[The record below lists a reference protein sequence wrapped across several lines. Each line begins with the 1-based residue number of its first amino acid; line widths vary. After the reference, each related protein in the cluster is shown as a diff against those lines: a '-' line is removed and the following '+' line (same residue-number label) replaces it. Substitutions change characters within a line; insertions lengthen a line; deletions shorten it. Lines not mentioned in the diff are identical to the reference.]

1 VATVAAPPVEE
12 ALVGRVEELTA
23 RVEQLA
29 DPDVRALADDLA
41 AAVVQLY
48 GEGLQRIF
56 AALEPDVGAR
66 LAEDG
71 VVASLM
77 LIHGLYP
84 VALETRVREALATV
98 RPYLESH
105 GGDVELLGIAD
116 GVARLRLEG
125 SCSGCGASQSTL
137 ELAIER
143 ALQEGAPDLL
153 GIDVEGVVAAA
164 PRRPAPPEDVEWVEL
179 PGVAGLERG
188 NMVGAG
194 GGLVVAGNAAG
205 PPGGLVVANVAGTL
219 LAYHDACAGCG
230 APLTDGALLGGL
242 LTCSGCE
249 LRFDLPRAGR
259 CLDDDALQ
267 LRPVPLLRNGG
278 PVRVARPR

>member
-12 ALVGRVEELTA
+12 ALVRRVEELTA
-23 RVEQLA
+23 RVEQLP

-56 AALEPDVGAR
+56 AALDPDVRAR
-66 LAEDG
+66 LAQDG

-84 VALETRVREALATV
+84 VDLETRVREALQTV
-98 RPYLESH
+98 RPYMESH
-105 GGDVELLGIAD
+105 GGDVELLGIVD
-116 GVARLRLEG
+116 GVAQLRLEG
-125 SCSGCGASQSTL
+125 SCSGCGASQSTM

-143 ALQEGAPDLL
+143 ALQEAAPDLL

-164 PRRPAPPEDVEWVEL
+164 PRRPEPADDVEWVEL

-188 NMVGAG
+188 RLVGAG
-194 GGLVVAGNAAG
+194 GGLVVDGNAAR
-205 PPGGLVVANVAGTL
+205 PSGGLVIANVAGTL

-230 APLTDGALLGGL
+230 APLTGGTLLGGL
-242 LTCSGCE
+242 LTCSACE

-259 CLDDDALQ
+259 CLDDDGLQ

>member
-1 VATVAAPPVEE
+1 VAGVAPASAEE
-12 ALVGRVEELTA
+12 ALVARVEELTA
-23 RVEQLA
+23 RVEELA
-29 DPDVRALADDLA
+29 DPDARELADDLA

-48 GEGLQRIF
+48 GEGLERIF
-56 AALEPDVGAR
+56 AALAPEVRAH

-84 VALETRVREALATV
+84 IDVETRVREALDSV

-125 SCSGCGASQSTL
+125 SCSGCAASQSTL

-143 ALQEGAPDLL
+143 ALQETAPDLL

-164 PRRPAPPEDVEWVEL
+164 PRRAEPAGDVEWVEL
-179 PGVAGLERG
+179 EGVAGLERG
-188 NMVGAG
+188 RMVGAG
-194 GGLVVAGNAAG
+194 GGLLVTGNAAR
-205 PPGGLVVANVAGTL
+205 PPGGLMIANVAGTL

-230 APLTDGALLGGL
+230 APLTGGALLGGM
-242 LTCSGCE
+242 LTCAGCS

-259 CLDDDALQ
+259 CLDDATLQ

>member
-1 VATVAAPPVEE
+1 VATAVTAGREE
-12 ALVGRVEELTA
+12 ALVARVEELTA
-23 RVEQLA
+23 RVEELA
-29 DPDVRALADDLA
+29 DPEVRALADDLA

-48 GEGLQRIF
+48 GEGLERIF
-56 AALEPDVGAR
+56 AALEPDVQAH
-66 LAEDG
+66 LAQDG

-84 VALETRVREALATV
+84 VDVETRVREALDSV

-125 SCSGCGASQSTL
+125 SCSGCAASQSTL

-143 ALQEGAPDLL
+143 ALQETAPDLL
-153 GIDVEGVVAAA
+153 GIDVEGVVAAP
-164 PRRPAPPEDVEWVEL
+164 PRRAEPDGDVEWVEL
-179 PGVAGLERG
+179 EGVAGLERG
-188 NMVGAG
+188 RMVGAG
-194 GGLVVAGNAAG
+194 GGLMVDGNTAR
-205 PPGGLVVANVAGTL
+205 PPGLMIANVAGTL

-230 APLTDGALLGGL
+230 ATLTGGTLLGGM
-242 LTCSGCE
+242 LTCGGCA
-249 LRFDLPRAGR
+249 LQFDLPRAGR
-259 CLDDDALQ
+259 CLSDDQLQ

-278 PVRVARPR
+278 PVRVARPV